1 MALDADAR
9 VFLKAALCVLVGADG
24 PQVTNEPE
32 GVMLPHSMVVVG
44 ASAGGVEGL
53 MLLARS
59 LPIELPAA
67 VLMVLHIPAGASSI
81 LPKLLTRAGR
91 LPADHA
97 VDGEVIVSGRIYV
110 APADHH
116 MRVHANEIR
125 LGRGPKE
132 NRHRPAIDPLF
143 GSAARWHGPHVI
155 GVVLSGLLYDGTAG
169 LSAIKLAGGTTIV
182 QGDAMYPSMP
192 RSALQHV
199 QIDHVAPMATL
210 GGLIT
215 QLVHQPCA

>member
-1 MALDADAR
+1 
-9 VFLKAALCVLVGADG
+9 
-24 PQVTNEPE
+24 
-32 GVMLPHSMVVVG
+32 MLRHSMVVVG

-53 MLLARS
+53 MVLARA
-59 LPIELPAA
+59 LPIDLPAA
-67 VLMVLHIPAGASSI
+67 VLMVLHIPARASSI
-81 LPKLLTRAGR
+81 LPTLLRRAGR

-97 VDGEVIVSGRIYV
+97 VDREVIVSGRIYV

-155 GVVLSGLLYDGTAG
+155 GVVLSGLLHDGTAG
-169 LSAIKLAGGTTIV
+169 LSAIKLAGGRTIV
-182 QGDAMYPSMP
+182 QEPGDAMYPSMP

-210 GGLIT
+210 GGLIA
-215 QLVHQPCA
+215 QLVQQPCA